1 MSDASAA
8 GYVLVPGAG
17 GSGWYWHL
25 VVGELLRRGHRAVAV
40 DLPGADPEAGL
51 PEYRDLIVEA
61 ARALGPPVTLVA
73 QSLGG
78 FSAPLACEHVPV
90 AGLVL
95 INAMIPRPGETA
107 GEWWDN
113 VGWQVAAQA
122 MASRDGRP
130 EVDVSDVETLFF
142 HDLPGPIVE
151 VMRADPGAAADGGL
165 LPAVAAVGLAGGTHP
180 GPVRPRRPVLP
191 APAATASRQ
200 GPPRHRGRGSPWRS
214 SGRAEL
220 SRRARRQDP
229 PPPLA
234 PARARAPKLIAR
246 TGNKPPRDVV
256 AGCAMMR

>member
-25 VVGELLRRGHRAVAV
+25 VAGELVRRGHRAVAV
-40 DLPGADPEAGL
+40 DLPGADPEGGL

-61 ARALGPPVTLVA
+61 ARALGPPVILVA

-113 VGWQVAAQA
+113 VGWQAEAQA

-130 EVDVSDVETLFF
+130 EVDVSDIETLFF
-142 HDLPGPIVE
+142 HDLPGPVIE
-151 VMRADPGAAADGGL
+151 VMRADPGAAAEGPTVFSQPWPLSAWPEVPTRVLSGRNDRFFPLPLQQRVARDRLGIEAEEVPGGHL
-165 LPAVAAVGLAGGTHP
+165 GALSC
-180 GPVRPRRPVLP
+180 
-191 APAATASRQ
+191 PAALADRIL
-200 GPPRHRGRGSPWRS
+200 RGR
-214 SGRAEL
+214 
-220 SRRARRQDP
+220 
-229 PPPLA
+229 
-234 PARARAPKLIAR
+234 
-246 TGNKPPRDVV
+246 
-256 AGCAMMR
+256 